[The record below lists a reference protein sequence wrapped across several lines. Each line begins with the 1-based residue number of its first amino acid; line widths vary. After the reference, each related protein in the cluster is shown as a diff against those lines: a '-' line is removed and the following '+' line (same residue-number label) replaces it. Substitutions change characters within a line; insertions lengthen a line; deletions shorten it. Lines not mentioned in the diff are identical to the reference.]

1 MRNAHGKESKI
12 RGQET
17 NIIQKNDILRG
28 HNLGPRMACI
38 WRFGKLVE
46 MEGGWRLMPKFGT
59 GRQLSKIGSAKQVR
73 E

>member
-38 WRFGKLVE
+38 WRFGKLVQIE
-46 MEGGWRLMPKFGT
+46 VGGGEETDAKVWNWAP
-59 GRQLSKIGSAKQVR
+59 AKQDWLS
-73 E
+73 